1 MNLLSYPHNLQKKI
15 YVQFTTFI
23 RRLSYLFPFFKNN
36 FYLLKR
42 DINEVKTLPDKIKD
56 IHENISDTH
65 FKIDNFHGK
74 LVVSSRHVKHC

>member
-1 MNLLSYPHNLQKKI
+1 MYNSPHSSEG
-15 YVQFTTFI
+15 FHTF
-23 RRLSYLFPFFKNN
+23 FPFLKII